1 LIAAL
6 IVAGCGSDD
15 RVTSATGVLEV
26 EVLPM
31 VDLCEI
37 QGHQLSCADTAAYLR
52 SALEITESAPL
63 TIVWKGGVPPDQ
75 PRMTAVFQRLKG
87 AGFRK
92 VELVS
97 LATYSGG
104 SSPADG

>member
-1 LIAAL
+1 
-6 IVAGCGSDD
+6 
-15 RVTSATGVLEV
+15 
-26 EVLPM
+26 
-31 VDLCEI
+31 
-37 QGHQLSCADTAAYLR
+37 
-52 SALEITESAPL
+52 
-63 TIVWKGGVPPDQ
+63 
-75 PRMTAVFQRLKG
+75 MTAVFQRLKG